1 MECQNIKIAFGDLTL
16 ELAFQIVQIEVAV
29 AVTLTAHDEL
39 VAEELGLHVDELVNV
54 TLVLLTKCESADG
67 GAGVGRVYL
76 QLVLWAVQSEDED
89 VVVIILHELYARNVG
104 GAVQFEV
111 HVTDDRTLYV
121 K

>member
-39 VAEELGLHVDELVNV
+39 VAEELSLHIGKFVNV

-67 GAGVGRVYL
+67 GAGIGGVYL
-76 QLVLWAVQSEDED
+76 QLVLWAVQGEYE
-89 VVVIILHELYARNVG
+89 
-104 GAVQFEV
+104 
-111 HVTDDRTLYV
+111 
-121 K
+121 